1 MPKSLCIAD
10 DILKDI
16 IIKSLKDIF
25 GFYPLKDD
33 INIKDYFSYE
43 DELSGINFKV
53 GNNAT
58 SYELYVKVLFVNK
71 SNSDIAS
78 FTLPYTINDIYRKG
92 DY

>member
-1 MPKSLCIAD
+1 MIFDNA
-10 DILKDI
+10 LKDI

-33 INIKDYFSYE
+33 INIKNYSSYE
-43 DELSGINFKV
+43 GEIAAISFTV
-53 GNNAT
+53 GNNPMF
-58 SYELYVKVLFVNK
+58 YELYAKFLFVNK
-71 SNSDIAS
+71 SDKGIAS

>member
-1 MPKSLCIAD
+1 MIFDNA
-10 DILKDI
+10 LKGI

-33 INIKDYFSYE
+33 INIKNYSSYE
-43 DELSGINFKV
+43 GEITAISFTV

-71 SNSDIAS
+71 SNGDIAS